1 MQANRM
7 TSAIRT
13 AMERGVVFSIAAVFI
28 VQQLSHL
35 KSLTFLLGGLV
46 FLAVL
51 LLLPR
56 LKGMTLWLTVLFAA
70 AGAILLSVR
79 SAEAEV
85 WFAAAGMNVTIVT
98 LFLFAPLFGIPVR
111 LPAYVEALK
120 RFYEASFKSPA
131 ALVAGS
137 QLLTQILSVFINV
150 GSIPVV
156 YQLVFVKPRPGLHRL
171 LAGAMNRGFAGAIL
185 WSPYFAA
192 MTLVTTA
199 LRVPWSSILPHM
211 LVLAVVS
218 LVIGIAADVRD
229 LRRARAEGSP
239 PASAAPAPGE
249 APGEAPL
256 ASEVRGGRASF
267 PLGLGLYFVGAMI
280 VILTLEKTI
289 DLPMVMLICIAA
301 VCFPLAWCIAK
312 GEVSFYRQGIRNHV
326 TVTLPALQ
334 KEIALFL
341 AAGFFSGSIGASSIG
356 AVVSE
361 LLAAI
366 PLPVSATFSILALL
380 LVVGTAA
387 LGVHPIVLV
396 AILAGSI
403 DPYAV
408 EMSSVSLA
416 VLLLGCWAVSNPVSP
431 ASAVNNLLAGL
442 LKQSVLET
450 AAPNYKFAVG
460 MSIALLLYVIIFM

>member
-1 MQANRM
+1 M
-7 TSAIRT
+7 
-13 AMERGVVFSIAAVFI
+13 
-28 VQQLSHL
+28 QQLSHL

-171 LAGAMNRGFAGAIL
+171 LANAMNRGFAGAIL

-199 LRVPWSSILPHM
+199 LRV
-211 LVLAVVS
+211 
-218 LVIGIAADVRD
+218 
-229 LRRARAEGSP
+229 
-239 PASAAPAPGE
+239 
-249 APGEAPL
+249 
-256 ASEVRGGRASF
+256 
-267 PLGLGLYFVGAMI
+267 
-280 VILTLEKTI
+280 
-289 DLPMVMLICIAA
+289 
-301 VCFPLAWCIAK
+301 
-312 GEVSFYRQGIRNHV
+312 
-326 TVTLPALQ
+326 
-334 KEIALFL
+334 
-341 AAGFFSGSIGASSIG
+341 
-356 AVVSE
+356 
-361 LLAAI
+361 
-366 PLPVSATFSILALL
+366 
-380 LVVGTAA
+380 
-387 LGVHPIVLV
+387 
-396 AILAGSI
+396 
-403 DPYAV
+403 
-408 EMSSVSLA
+408 
-416 VLLLGCWAVSNPVSP
+416 
-431 ASAVNNLLAGL
+431 
-442 LKQSVLET
+442 
-450 AAPNYKFAVG
+450 
-460 MSIALLLYVIIFM
+460 